1 MRNFIDFLLKNS
13 SWLLAIFLT
22 VISLYLVFT
31 QNSYQRSVYLTSA
44 NRLAGEVARI
54 SNQATSY
61 VHMQKN
67 NRELLE
73 ENARL
78 HDEVEKL
85 KNLIVRLNTDS
96 IRTNAFVGDSVR
108 PSQFEFLSAT
118 IVNKSFSGVNNF
130 LTLDKGSSDGVK
142 PDMGVI
148 SQNGIVGVIFSVSSH
163 FSVVIPIVN
172 PKIRISAKIKKSE
185 NSGSLCWNGPDLNI
199 AQLEQ
204 LPKHEP
210 FHPGDTVVTSF
221 SHIFPKDLIIG
232 FVASIGRSK
241 DDNFNMF
248 NVRLA
253 TDFHS
258 LEHVLVIRDKLYEEQ
273 SQLEAS
279 INKP

>member
-1 MRNFIDFLLKNS
+1 
-13 SWLLAIFLT
+13 
-22 VISLYLVFT
+22 
-31 QNSYQRSVYLTSA
+31 
-44 NRLAGEVARI
+44 
-54 SNQATSY
+54 
-61 VHMQKN
+61 
-67 NRELLE
+67 
-73 ENARL
+73 
-78 HDEVEKL
+78 
-85 KNLIVRLNTDS
+85 
-96 IRTNAFVGDSVR
+96 
-108 PSQFEFLSAT
+108 
-118 IVNKSFSGVNNF
+118 VNKSFSGVNNF

-172 PKIRISAKIKKSE
+172 PKFRISAKIKKSE